1 MYVCIEQVW
10 MCKCVY
16 MCVLPHTYNTYMYVH
31 TPVYYPDADA
41 SYKDHEKDQMVALDT
56 LAAHYVQLAR
66 KEKQKE
72 KRKELFAQVRRL

>member
-1 MYVCIEQVW
+1 MAHVP
-10 MCKCVY
+10 
-16 MCVLPHTYNTYMYVH
+16 LP
-31 TPVYYPDADA
+31 PDADV

-72 KRKELFAQVRRL
+72 KRKELFAQVRLPLCECGGGGGRRGAITG